1 MKPKAYIIIDG
12 KPKEFA
18 DVQEAMA
25 YAKEHGITD
34 MEVVNLDTAPLK
46 REIPDASIHNYEMLE
61 PRLPMYAPMSGQE
74 NRRARRAA
82 ERAKKKK

>member
-34 MEVVNLDTAPLK
+34 IEVVNLDAAPLK
-46 REIPDASIHNYEMLE
+46 REIPDASTHAITLS
-61 PRLPMYAPMSGQE
+61 AS
-74 NRRARRAA
+74 
-82 ERAKKKK
+82 AKINKIKDTTLIAFIATSKK